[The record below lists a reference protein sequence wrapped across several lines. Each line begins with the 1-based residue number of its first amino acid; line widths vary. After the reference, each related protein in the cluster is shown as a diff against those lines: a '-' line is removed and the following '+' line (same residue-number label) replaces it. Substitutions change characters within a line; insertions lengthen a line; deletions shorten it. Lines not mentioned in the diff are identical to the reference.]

1 MIMGILGLVGEAQA
15 GAAIAATGA
24 LPGISA

>member
-15 GAAIAATGA
+15 GAVIAATRA